1 MGTGGPCAVK
11 TPTFSFIRLLF
22 ELSLEV
28 GIDLFSRHASVQVS
42 SAQHSLTSVFGMGTG
57 GPCALKT
64 PTGGESPL
72 TKLIL
77 SFGTHNFYHDN
88 EVVIFLGFSPARA
101 SVLGAP
107 PGTRTPDPLI
117 KSQLL
122 YQLS

>member
-11 TPTFSFIRLLF
+11 TPTFSFIRLLSSF

-64 PTGGESPL
+64 PTSWELEP
-72 TKLIL
+72 TFVFVPAIL
-77 SFGTHNFYHDN
+77 
-88 EVVIFLGFSPARA
+88 
-101 SVLGAP
+101 
-107 PGTRTPDPLI
+107 
-117 KSQLL
+117 
-122 YQLS
+122 

>member
-28 GIDLFSRHASVQVS
+28 GIDLFSRYASVQVS

-64 PTGGESPL
+64 PTG
-72 TKLIL
+72 
-77 SFGTHNFYHDN
+77 
-88 EVVIFLGFSPARA
+88 
-101 SVLGAP
+101 
-107 PGTRTPDPLI
+107 
-117 KSQLL
+117 
-122 YQLS
+122 

>member
-64 PTGGESPL
+64 PTGEATGGNVDVA
-72 TKLIL
+72 
-77 SFGTHNFYHDN
+77 F
-88 EVVIFLGFSPARA
+88 R
-101 SVLGAP
+101 
-107 PGTRTPDPLI
+107 
-117 KSQLL
+117 
-122 YQLS
+122 

>member
-28 GIDLFSRHASVQVS
+28 GIDLFSRYASVQVS

-64 PTGGESPL
+64 PTDES
-72 TKLIL
+72 
-77 SFGTHNFYHDN
+77 SGTNFAFVPADFSYYHDN
-88 EVVIFLGFSPARA
+88 EVAVWCTSGDSN
-101 SVLGAP
+101 
-107 PGTRTPDPLI
+107 PGPTD
-117 KSQLL
+117 
-122 YQLS
+122 

>member
-11 TPTFSFIRLLF
+11 TPTFSFIRLL
-22 ELSLEV
+22 SEV

-72 TKLIL
+72 TKLFL
-77 SFGTHNFYHDN
+77 SFGTYQYYHDN
-88 EVVIFLGFSPARA
+88 EIAIINLGYSPARA

>member
-11 TPTFSFIRLLF
+11 TPTFSFIRLLSVSF
-22 ELSLEV
+22 SLAILADWV

-64 PTGGESPL
+64 PT
-72 TKLIL
+72 
-77 SFGTHNFYHDN
+77 
-88 EVVIFLGFSPARA
+88 V
-101 SVLGAP
+101 GAP